1 MVSSQNKG
9 AGSAKTELL
18 DGEERDQT
26 VQAERREQAK
36 APMCLSIWLSRQEKQ
51 VGVASAKEMRLEREA
66 PVTLGRALYA
76 KQRQRRLCNLTCPF
90 IQRLSSSV
98 LDLSNS
104 VFYH

>member
-18 DGEERDQT
+18 DGEERDPT

-51 VGVASAKEMRLEREA
+51 VGVASAKEMRLEGKLQSPWEGLCMPSKDREDY
-66 PVTLGRALYA
+66 VTSLAHLFKGCHPL
-76 KQRQRRLCNLTCPF
+76 F
-90 IQRLSSSV
+90 
-98 LDLSNS
+98 
-104 VFYH
+104 